1 MPNREYSRSS
11 APRDADPEKPRSETA
26 EEILAVAMDH
36 IDQFGITGVK
46 IESILREAKVSTGS
60 LYHFFGSREELLIAA
75 EDERYLQLLLGEQ
88 QSVLSDVGA
97 IESVEEFAAWITT
110 QLMRMA
116 RDDRVVEIRKT
127 RIKITGN
134 ALHHPVLMSSLVT
147 RQRTM
152 FTAIGDVIEAAK
164 TKGFVGEFVD
174 GFAFAAWFH
183 GMTLGLGAI
192 EEVLNNREI
201 WLKQAIPAT
210 LAVLG
215 VPMRLPPDL
224 LEESGLAGD
233 PRFAC

>member
-1 MPNREYSRSS
+1 MPGTRHSRST
-11 APRDADPEKPRSETA
+11 APREAAPDKPRNETA

-36 IDQFGITGVK
+36 IEQFGVAGVK

-60 LYHFFGSREELLIAA
+60 LYHFFGSREALLIAA
-75 EDERYLQLLLGEQ
+75 EDERYLQLLLSEQ
-88 QSVLSDVGA
+88 QSVLSDVGT
-97 IESVEEFAAWITT
+97 ITSVEEFAAWIAS

-134 ALHHPVLMSSLVT
+134 ALHHPALLSSLVT
-147 RQRTM
+147 RQHTM
-152 FTAIGDVIEAAK
+152 FTAIGAAIEAAK
-164 TKGFVGEFVD
+164 VRGFVAEFVD

-192 EEVLNNREI
+192 EATLENREL

-215 VPMRLPPDL
+215 VPMQLPHEL
-224 LEESGLAGD
+224 LEDSGLAGD
-233 PRFAC
+233 PRFAR